1 VAVPVIGAGG
11 VQHATDALQYLIA
24 GASAVAVGTAALAD
38 PKLPARIVRDLDDW
52 CAAHGVAHLADLIGT
67 LEWPT

>member
-1 VAVPVIGAGG
+1 MPIIGAGG

-24 GASAVAVGTAALAD
+24 GASAVAIGTAALAD
-38 PKLPARIVRDLDDW
+38 PKLPSRVARDLDRW
-52 CAAHGVAHLADLIGT
+52 CAAHGVARITDLIGT